1 MKRSRVDWKNIK
13 ITIVPVDKDNLT
25 HNPLNPCSKMNNK
38 EREKEILSISAKIW
52 ARAIKEKLLKEKA
65 DKYIDLVEK
74 CNIIPTDGSAGK

>member
-1 MKRSRVDWKNIK
+1 MKRSRIDWKNIK
-13 ITIVPVDKDNLT
+13 ITIVPVDKDNL
-25 HNPLNPCSKMNNK
+25 NSLNPCSKMHNK

>member
-1 MKRSRVDWKNIK
+1 MKRSRIDWNNIK
-13 ITIVPVDKDNLT
+13 IKIVTVDKDNL
-25 HNPLNPCSKMNNK
+25 NPLNPCSKLNNK

-74 CNIIPTDGSAGK
+74 CNIIPTDVSAGK